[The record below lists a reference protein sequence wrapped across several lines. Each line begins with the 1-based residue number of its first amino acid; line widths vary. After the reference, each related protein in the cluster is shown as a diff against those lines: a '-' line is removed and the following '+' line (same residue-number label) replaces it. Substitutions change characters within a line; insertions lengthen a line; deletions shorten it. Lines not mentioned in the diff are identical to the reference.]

1 MRSLQWYHIIIS
13 TWKEI
18 KMGNFWRVQILKLL
32 PIFLLDQLNEGDKGV
47 IIYTIRFHYSQVKEL
62 ERALKEG
69 LGPQMLMK

>member
-1 MRSLQWYHIIIS
+1 MKGDQDG
-13 TWKEI
+13 E
-18 KMGNFWRVQILKLL
+18 FLKCSNSQLL

>member
-1 MRSLQWYHIIIS
+1 MIPYYYLVRERRLRWGIF
-13 TWKEI
+13 K
-18 KMGNFWRVQILKLL
+18 FLKCSNSQLL